1 MNLNNI
7 ILTDIDSERFT
18 TSKSNEK
25 ILVVT
30 ALLRLDIKKEWGLG
44 FL

>member
-18 TSKSNEK
+18 TSKSDEK

-30 ALLRLDIKKEWGLG
+30 ASIKT
-44 FL
+44 